1 MLQQEKVR
9 ILEWEGAP
17 SFVMWIINE
26 GLIFF
31 DDTKHI
37 DKIQYY
43 GIIVK
48 RKKIS
53 KMSIG

>member
-43 GIIVK
+43 GIIIK